1 MGRRDPA
8 DPVRRWKAPASC
20 SVLRSGRQRGDLT
33 WLTEP
38 TPLSRHTD
46 LHWDTPRHTRTTV
59 NTITESA
66 HPILQHCHANNFTSL
81 LHTPHSAV
89 LRTGIICSDLV
100 KWSLSLLSADIS
112 PAVFFLFLYFC
123 HCWLLLLRPG
133 WRDRKCPGRRWEQSQ
148 SQHASEALRLQLI
161 WIIISVPSCSNYI
174 ERSDVMLLFQCS
186 TQKYI

>member
-100 KWSLSLLSADIS
+100 KWSLSLLSADSS
-112 PAVFFLFLYFC
+112 PRSFLSFS
-123 HCWLLLLRPG
+123 LLLSLLAVTAQAWVARQEMSRPEVRTEPEPTRQWG
-133 WRDRKCPGRRWEQSQ
+133 VTAPINMYE
-148 SQHASEALRLQLI
+148 
-161 WIIISVPSCSNYI
+161 
-174 ERSDVMLLFQCS
+174 
-186 TQKYI
+186 